1 MPLAHGETAVLNLWL
16 MLLVVTVSL
25 MVLFWVGTLFL
36 QSWIYTE
43 ATPGLAWQAPAAG
56 AVMGGFFSLWCL
68 LIAKSPDANPSDIPY
83 DALHRFSARVDMVK
97 KPVPEL
103 WAVKKNEEKVK
114 YVAKAFADLGQ
125 TKYEYRDSKTQRP
138 WNPSGVKAIELTHDG
153 VQYRFE
159 PSETETGAYPIFVS
173 DTGWRLR
180 VFDSGPTGIPEIFR
194 TGRFLANLLLNFL
207 HLALWFVCLWLLV
220 RFQWSHALG
229 FAFCLWLLF
238 TLALL
243 PLMLDYAAR
252 VPRSPVGG

>member
-1 MPLAHGETAVLNLWL
+1 
-16 MLLVVTVSL
+16 
-25 MVLFWVGTLFL
+25 
-36 QSWIYTE
+36 
-43 ATPGLAWQAPAAG
+43 
-56 AVMGGFFSLWCL
+56 
-68 LIAKSPDANPSDIPY
+68 
-83 DALHRFSARVDMVK
+83 
-97 KPVPEL
+97 
-103 WAVKKNEEKVK
+103 VK